1 MLIRLRNSGALS
13 LSGHLLNESTYTPEG
28 SSLVQH
34 EPLSNYRGSIHIF
47 NVGAPDPLMIR
58 GQCLYNSVWNQWY
71 QGDISGYGDPGANA
85 FLIQMSSG
93 NIKSGTFS
101 IFGFNEG

>member
-1 MLIRLRNSGALS
+1 MNLLI
-13 LSGHLLNESTYTPEG
+13 HQKDLLLFNTNLFQATAE
-28 SSLVQH
+28 
-34 EPLSNYRGSIHIF
+34 SIHIF